1 MTMTEDQI
9 IAEAKRLAV
18 AEGNPFMRE
27 DFYFAEAVARHA
39 LRLATQP
46 EQDPALVKAMA
57 VWDEAREAWAQNDFN
72 HETAA
77 LKIMDAYP
85 APPQTAVE
93 WAKQKPL
100 NTFPHD
106 LDGLRDYILTMAGEK
121 Q

>member
-1 MTMTEDQI
+1 MTKTEDQI

-39 LRLATQP
+39 IRLATQP

-85 APPQTAVE
+85 APSPWVVD
-93 WAKQKPL
+93 WAKGSLLLPCVQAQAVAR
-100 NTFPHD
+100 F
-106 LDGLRDYILTMAGEK
+106 ILTMAGEK

>member
-9 IAEAKRLAV
+9 IAEAVRLTEADVRWTSRSDAYV
-18 AEGNPFMRE
+18 AS
-27 DFYFAEAVARHA
+27 VARHA
-39 LRLATQP
+39 IRLATQP

-85 APPQTAVE
+85 APSPWVVD
-93 WAKQKPL
+93 WAKGSLLLPCVQAQAVAR
-100 NTFPHD
+100 F
-106 LDGLRDYILTMAGEK
+106 ILTMAGEK